1 MERNALSGKM
11 RGYDKKGGK
20 AERWQKGNTFDVSQP
35 INSILV
41 RRSNEREKEGEEKGK
56 KRTDL

>member
-1 MERNALSGKM
+1 MERNVLSGKM
-11 RGYDKKGGK
+11 RDTIKKREGGTVV
-20 AERWQKGNTFDVSQP
+20 KGNTFDVSPP